1 MNHQLNQIIWGWA
14 GVLALT
20 VTALWLLFRLRHLLV
35 FHPFRLAADLLD
47 SMKGR
52 QGNCRCCQCTGTGG
66 TRFSFLDHD
75 QRSAGNGL
83 EICGNDTGLC
93 LSAS

>member
-52 QGNCRCCQCTGTGG
+52 QGKQRRRLLYTALAGTLGTGSIAG
-66 TRFSFLDHD
+66 AA
-75 QRSAGNGL
+75 SALALGGP
-83 EICGNDTGLC
+83 
-93 LSAS
+93 S